1 MKRTSLSVG
10 GASGLPW
17 DHQLQV
23 LPPPL
28 AVLGDW
34 HQYRQV
40 EGVVVVLAVVEQV
53 VKTEA

>member
-10 GASGLPW
+10 GATSLPW

-28 AVLGDW
+28 AVLGD
-34 HQYRQV
+34 QNQQV
-40 EGVVVVLAVVEQV
+40 EEVVVVLAVVEQV
-53 VKTEA
+53 VETEA

>member
-10 GASGLPW
+10 GATGPSW

-28 AVLGDW
+28 VVLGD
-34 HQYRQV
+34 QDQQV
-40 EGVVVVLAVVEQV
+40 DEVVVVLVMVEQV
-53 VKTEA
+53 VETEA